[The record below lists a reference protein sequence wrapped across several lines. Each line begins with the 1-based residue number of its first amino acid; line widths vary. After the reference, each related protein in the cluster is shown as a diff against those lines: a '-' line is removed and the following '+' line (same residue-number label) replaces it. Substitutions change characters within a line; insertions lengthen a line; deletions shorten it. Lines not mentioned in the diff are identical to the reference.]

1 MAAVKFFISKK
12 TWSKMVKHT
21 CCGYSARFLTYVWP
35 FFSVMK
41 EKVKGLVMVAR
52 VLDAR
57 LLHSS
62 HKNKAIRIHK
72 YVCEASIRCKIQS
85 FEEWLVEVNDASS
98 PITQFQESELLSE
111 LTRNSMQRSLHTLK
125 NLRKKFL
132 GFMNILRIRFKVSLA
147 LLHHTGTPIWIWCKH
162 CLTNRNHLGQL
173 TGTCIYVPLK
183 KSYLCSMTMTIT
195 IMQGIW

>member
-98 PITQFQESELLSE
+98 PITQFQETQCSALFIPWRTRERSFWVLWTFWESDSKWVWPCCIILELLFGYDANIAWQTEITWDSWLE
-111 LTRNSMQRSLHTLK
+111 LASTYH
-125 NLRKKFL
+125 
-132 GFMNILRIRFKVSLA
+132 
-147 LLHHTGTPIWIWCKH
+147 
-162 CLTNRNHLGQL
+162 
-173 TGTCIYVPLK
+173 
-183 KSYLCSMTMTIT
+183 
-195 IMQGIW
+195 

>member
-1 MAAVKFFISKK
+1 MWIIATPAGHQMNQLSYKANVPKLLSHPLSIALAKKSSTSLTHLISPDDPNDFRAKVAYLYSIRKSSTEMTTVKFFIWKK

-57 LLHSS
+57 LLPSS

-72 YVCEASIRCKIQS
+72 YVCETSIRCKIQS
-85 FEEWLVEVNDASS
+85 FEEWLVEDASS

-111 LTRNSMQRSLHTLK
+111 LRRNSMQRSLHTLK
-125 NLRKKFL
+125 N
-132 GFMNILRIRFKVSLA
+132 
-147 LLHHTGTPIWIWCKH
+147 
-162 CLTNRNHLGQL
+162 
-173 TGTCIYVPLK
+173 
-183 KSYLCSMTMTIT
+183 
-195 IMQGIW
+195 

>member
-1 MAAVKFFISKK
+1 
-12 TWSKMVKHT
+12 
-21 CCGYSARFLTYVWP
+21 
-35 FFSVMK
+35 MK

-62 HKNKAIRIHK
+62 HKNKAIRTHK

-125 NLRKKFL
+125 N
-132 GFMNILRIRFKVSLA
+132 
-147 LLHHTGTPIWIWCKH
+147 
-162 CLTNRNHLGQL
+162 
-173 TGTCIYVPLK
+173 
-183 KSYLCSMTMTIT
+183 
-195 IMQGIW
+195 